1 MCCCQCYCT
10 WKRFS
15 SSLQW
20 VTLIFTSLY
29 SKQRF
34 CLCLAKWRCF
44 RILFLRTTFSSVFV
58 TKVHFYCSILLEKC
72 FGLLATKLD
81 YFELYI
87 TKASVCAF
95 LSLKY
100 TAFSFIRG
108 KTPLGFFAVKLGC
121 SQRYRTGK
129 RFSASF
135 QRVMLIF
142 ISFCSKQ
149 RFDLFSAKLRYFQ
162 HYFSENRLFLV
173 FVRKLYFWP
182 FILSKTCFGV
192 LAMKSEVS
200 GILLKKNS
208 DFVFRCFNSF
218 FGPHSSENTFLFA
231 GNKIALLWALYYEK
245 KRFSFFVAKTRC
257 TQLYSTKNMFWFVCW
272 NIGLLH
278 QKKVFEYAGS
288 HPDFHLILLK
298 QRFCF
303 LLAKLRCLTIV
314 FLRTTLFSVS
324 VTKRHFTLPNKCF
337 CLLATKLGYL
347 EP

>member
-1 MCCCQCYCT
+1 ML
-10 WKRFS
+10 KRFS

-58 TKVHFYCSILLEKC
+58 TKVHFYYSILLEKC

-81 YFELYI
+81 YFEPYI

-173 FVRKLYFWP
+173 FVRKLYF
-182 FILSKTCFGV
+182 
-192 LAMKSEVS
+192 
-200 GILLKKNS
+200 
-208 DFVFRCFNSF
+208 
-218 FGPHSSENTFLFA
+218 
-231 GNKIALLWALYYEK
+231 
-245 KRFSFFVAKTRC
+245 
-257 TQLYSTKNMFWFVCW
+257 
-272 NIGLLH
+272 
-278 QKKVFEYAGS
+278 
-288 HPDFHLILLK
+288 
-298 QRFCF
+298 
-303 LLAKLRCLTIV
+303 
-314 FLRTTLFSVS
+314 
-324 VTKRHFTLPNKCF
+324 
-337 CLLATKLGYL
+337 
-347 EP
+347 